1 MAVRACGKSLVSY
14 DTWAALTAYV
24 LTNRVVPVV
33 PDGQCYECTTAGTSG
48 ETEPSWNST
57 PEQTTQDGTV
67 VWTCKDIPA
76 GSNPLSVELNISGRG
91 GLALMELWIKSNVE
105 CEFLVYGSHNGTDGT
120 WRLTDELAIPTKQGK
135 YENHEG
141 YLNAYHHIKVSV
153 AESGGHE
160 IEIIAGEM

>member
-1 MAVRACGKSLVSY
+1 
-14 DTWAALTAYV
+14 
-24 LTNRVVPVV
+24 
-33 PDGQCYECTTAGTSG
+33 
-48 ETEPSWNST
+48 
-57 PEQTTQDGTV
+57 
-67 VWTCKDIPA
+67 
-76 GSNPLSVELNISGRG
+76 
-91 GLALMELWIKSNVE
+91 MELWIKSNVE

-141 YLNAYHHIKVSV
+141 YFNAYHHIKVSV